1 MAWLHDFDVTT
12 AGDGR
17 QAKEL
22 MQRMRFDLYI
32 LDFYLPDM
40 TAVELCEDI
49 RRVSPRVP
57 IIIYSA
63 LTRWADKKAVMEAG
77 ATKYLGKPNDF
88 EKLIPEIVRCLGEGE
103 ATRSPGRRHN
113 RIL

>member
-1 MAWLHDFDVTT
+1 MGGLFRYSRELARILYIDDDADGCEMIVAWLHDHDVTT
-12 AGDGR
+12 VGDGR

-63 LTRWADKKAVMEAG
+63 LTRWADKKAV
-77 ATKYLGKPNDF
+77 
-88 EKLIPEIVRCLGEGE
+88 
-103 ATRSPGRRHN
+103 
-113 RIL
+113 